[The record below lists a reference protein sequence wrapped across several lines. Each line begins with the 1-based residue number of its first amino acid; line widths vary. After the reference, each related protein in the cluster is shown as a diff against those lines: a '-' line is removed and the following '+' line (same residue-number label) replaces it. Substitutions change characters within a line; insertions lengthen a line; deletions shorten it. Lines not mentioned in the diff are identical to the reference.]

1 MRVPRVSPAFEN
13 LYDAG
18 QKLAEK
24 LAEYKERSVVV
35 LGIPNGGLPV
45 ALQAALALDAELD
58 VVISR
63 KLPIPL
69 RPEGGFGAI
78 ADDGTAIL
86 NQAVVKE
93 FRLTPEQINYEVNKV
108 RVNIRQRSL
117 FYRGTRP
124 LVAVSDKLVIIV
136 DDGLASGYTMM
147 AAVESVRHRRPKQ
160 IVVAVPVASALAVKE
175 LDKLGVRVVT
185 CVTGFSPEFYVSDYY
200 RFWRVLSDE
209 EGLGCLK
216 EWRLRRS
223 GINLDMP
230 GSR

>member
-1 MRVPRVSPAFEN
+1 MRLPRVSPVFEN

-24 LAEYKERSVVV
+24 FMEYKGRSVVV

-45 ALQAALALDAELD
+45 ALQVSLAIEADLD

-69 RPEGGFGAI
+69 RPEGGFGAL
-78 ADDGTAIL
+78 ADDGTAIF

-108 RVNIRQRSL
+108 RVNIRDRSL

-124 LVAVSDKLVIIV
+124 LAAVSDRTVIIV

-160 IVVAVPVASALAVKE
+160 IVVGVPVASALAVKE
-175 LDKLGVRVVT
+175 LEKLGVQVIT

-200 RFWRVLSDE
+200 RYWRVLSDD
-209 EGLGCLK
+209 EGQGCLK

-223 GINLDMP
+223 GINLDMTGP
-230 GSR
+230 R